1 MDLAPA
7 LARPEAA
14 GPSEAAPDD
23 SAGFSPRRS
32 RITNPRSSSA
42 LMLAPST
49 QLFLL
54 RSTAQFS
61 GQYGSIG
68 HRESQDDRETPQTIA
83 APPGL
88 GISSCHLFMNQ
99 PLHHQVVPAQ
109 TGFDRLVQI
118 MAALRAPD
126 GCPWDRK
133 QTHDSLKPYLLEETY
148 EVLETIDQQDMAKL
162 REELGDLLLQ
172 ILFHAQIAA
181 EQGRFTI
188 EDVMGLLAN
197 KLIRRHPHVFNRP
210 DSGQDSLSPEEV
222 YGKWEQ
228 IKKQEREAAGRTQSV
243 LDGVPNTLP
252 ALLRAYQ
259 VQARASR
266 VGFDWPDSREGT
278 AQVLDK
284 VEEECRELRAAAS
297 ADLGGDNRARAGSQE
312 QITAEFGDVL
322 FSLVNLARKLAVN
335 PEDALR
341 LATGR
346 FVDRFHYIEAEAR
359 RAGRSL
365 DSMTLEEMDRLW
377 AEAKKAAQAEDRTPM
392 AAPRPS
398 GTAL

>member
-1 MDLAPA
+1 MSQLPHHDVP
-7 LARPEAA
+7 
-14 GPSEAAPDD
+14 
-23 SAGFSPRRS
+23 
-32 RITNPRSSSA
+32 
-42 LMLAPST
+42 T
-49 QLFLL
+49 Q
-54 RSTAQFS
+54 S
-61 GQYGSIG
+61 
-68 HRESQDDRETPQTIA
+68 
-83 APPGL
+83 
-88 GISSCHLFMNQ
+88 
-99 PLHHQVVPAQ
+99 
-109 TGFDRLVQI
+109 GFDRLVQI

-148 EVLETIDQQDMAKL
+148 EVLETIDQQDMGKL

-181 EQGRFTI
+181 EERRFTI
-188 EDVMGLLAN
+188 EDVMRLLAD

-210 DSGQDSLSPEEV
+210 ASGQESLSPEAV

-228 IKKQEREAAGRTQSV
+228 IKRQEREAAGRTQSV

-278 AQVLDK
+278 AQVLGK
-284 VEEECRELRAAAS
+284 VEEECRELRAAFSDGAGN
-297 ADLGGDNRARAGSQE
+297 ANGGQGGSQE
-312 QITAEFGDVL
+312 HIAAEFGDVL

-346 FVDRFHYIEAEAR
+346 FVDRFHYIETAAR
-359 RAGRSL
+359 HAGRPL

-377 AEAKKAAQAEDRTPM
+377 AEAKKAA
-392 AAPRPS
+392 APAVDQP
-398 GTAL
+398 L